1 MLCSDINE
9 TEESPFA
16 YVELSHVIARNG
28 MPQLRLNGVMG
39 LPIATI
45 STGNNDLPGALPHK
59 SSHSHVYATC
69 QVAGFYHRFI
79 SVRICRFRKSIG
91 IVFPF
96 SPSPYCVYVLS
107 PAPHLTHLFHSPPLL
122 IPQLPSPSPSPPP
135 VRLVT
140 ISSPA
145 PSSILETWHSIPT
158 HPRTHQNLIPTSEA
172 RAKTRCHDTLTR
184 RDTRYESIG

>member
-1 MLCSDINE
+1 MTCLEHCHTS
-9 TEESPFA
+9 
-16 YVELSHVIARNG
+16 
-28 MPQLRLNGVMG
+28 LR
-39 LPIATI
+39 IATSMLLVKLLGFI
-45 STGNNDLPGALPHK
+45 TVSYQSASAAFASPSELFFPSHLPP
-59 SSHSHVYATC
+59 
-69 QVAGFYHRFI
+69 
-79 SVRICRFRKSIG
+79 
-91 IVFPF
+91 IVFM
-96 SPSPYCVYVLS
+96 SLD

>member
-1 MLCSDINE
+1 MAIHINNDLFYLDLLKFFMPYMPRSDINE

-28 MPQLRLNGVMG
+28 MPRLRLNGVMG

-59 SSHSHVYATC
+59 CYLSSCWVS
-69 QVAGFYHRFI
+69 
-79 SVRICRFRKSIG
+79 S
-91 IVFPF
+91 PF
-96 SPSPYCVYVLS
+96 LYQSASAAFASPSELFFPSHLPPIGFKLLKPRS
-107 PAPHLTHLFHSPPLL
+107 PSHPHLFHSPPLL

-140 ISSPA
+140 ISSST
-145 PSSILETWHSIPT
+145 PSS
-158 HPRTHQNLIPTSEA
+158 
-172 RAKTRCHDTLTR
+172 TL
-184 RDTRYESIG
+184 

>member
-96 SPSPYCVYVLS
+96 SPSPYCVYVLRPRSPSHPPFPFPSSPDS
-107 PAPHLTHLFHSPPLL
+107 PASFTLS
-122 IPQLPSPSPSPPP
+122 ISPP